1 MLISLSAVWRWRS
14 FVWLRLF
21 LFFLLCCVFPIAWS
35 FCLSDCLIMC
45 LFVFLIAVFLSA
57 LISITHFFIVNH
69 VTCAVYMIVSW
80 RVLLF
85 VLQLYRYF
93 HMAFSFCDCY
103 ILLQSREYS
112 ITLPV
117 AVFRY
122 YVTVSLLL
130 LTVVLFNVMGQRVRV
145 PLSVVFSSVLSCA
158 IL

>member
-1 MLISLSAVWRWRS
+1 MVA
-14 FVWLRLF
+14 
-21 LFFLLCCVFPIAWS
+21 PK
-35 FCLSDCLIMC
+35 
-45 LFVFLIAVFLSA
+45 
-57 LISITHFFIVNH
+57 THNN
-69 VTCAVYMIVSW
+69 VTCAVYMIVVVCSA
-80 RVLLF
+80 F
-85 VLQLYRYF
+85 VLQIYRYF
-93 HMAFSFCDCY
+93 QIAFSCCDCY
-103 ILLQSREYS
+103 MLLQSLDRS